1 MALHSWVRPVT
12 ESSEAGSRAFGLTA
26 ETRPKW
32 LAELLCYT
40 LFAVGQQLVV
50 DGCRLCVSHKV
61 LNGSLCCS
69 ELNNLVFVDVKASRY
84 SVTVSAFCRLTQRRP
99 A

>member
-1 MALHSWVRPVT
+1 MHPAASAVILPWQAETSNGKGSGRGQHWQANIFKVTQRGPAQLGQTCDRILRSWQQ
-12 ESSEAGSRAFGLTA
+12 GFGLTA

-50 DGCRLCVSHKV
+50 DGCRLCVSHR
-61 LNGSLCCS
+61 S
-69 ELNNLVFVDVKASRY
+69 
-84 SVTVSAFCRLTQRRP
+84 
-99 A
+99 